1 MGAEATDARQQP
13 ERREPRRKSAEGDPK
28 GDRSGLQLVESYGSE
43 RSAGSQ
49 SAVTTM
55 KRNGGCAAEVG
66 GDGLQLVE
74 SYGSERAPPSKGFEG
89 RCRAMVRHREVS

>member
-1 MGAEATDARQQP
+1 
-13 ERREPRRKSAEGDPK
+13 
-28 GDRSGLQLVESYGSE
+28 
-43 RSAGSQ
+43 
-49 SAVTTM
+49 VTPM

-89 RCRAMVRHREVS
+89 RCRAGGVRGGW